1 MSTADR
7 SQLLRVLQGHRDAV
21 VDSWY
26 KALTRT
32 DSFAPLKAAEV
43 RQRLVELTDQAIAL
57 LLADPFERSKAQAI
71 GAALARLR
79 CVQPEALGR
88 TQEILAHRLVEGLLA
103 EQVVALQPRLAAL
116 LGGLAAGFFQQ
127 ACETILAEQ
136 ERIRDA
142 LVTELQR
149 AEESL
154 RESEQTAWVL
164 LNAPTHLALL
174 ADPDGTIVALN
185 EAACKSLGKSSNELV
200 GTCVFDLF
208 TRDVVERRKGVIE
221 KVIHS
226 GKPARFED
234 EREGRWF
241 DQSAYPVFDAQGK
254 AVRFAVIARDI
265 TGRKKAEK
273 ALRDH
278 AERLKILHEIDSATL
293 AARSSEEVAC
303 TVVGYLRQRI
313 PCLGASVVLFD
324 FEAREGVVLV
334 ADVTGKSMV
343 RGGTCFS
350 LDALEGAE
358 RVVEA
363 LRRGRVCVTQR
374 VHILVRAIPELRA
387 LQAGGLRAALIV
399 PLIVRGELI
408 GFLGL
413 GAERF
418 DVFGASQVKVAR
430 ELAGPLA
437 IAIQHARLFESVIQQ
452 RQQLR
457 ALTARLAEAEET
469 ERRRLARRL
478 HDLVGRN
485 LTALGLN
492 LNLVQT
498 HLPEEAPEL
507 VRSCLDDSLALVEE
521 TVEQVRHVMADLR
534 PPMLDDYG
542 LVATLQWYGGRFT
555 SWTGIAVTVFGEEP
569 APRLAPPAENALFRI
584 AQEALTNVGKHAQ
597 ATQVTVT
604 VAADDEAV
612 RMIIADDG
620 VGFDPVQVSRPGGR
634 QGWGLLTM
642 TERIE
647 AVGGCCRIESRSQ
660 QGTQVIVEVAR

>member
-1 MSTADR
+1 MDALDR
-7 SQLLRVLQGHRDAV
+7 SKLLRVLQCHRDAV
-21 VDSWY
+21 ADSWY
-26 KALTRT
+26 KALART
-32 DSFAPLKAAEV
+32 SSFVPLGAAEI
-43 RQRLVELTDQAIAL
+43 RQHLVELTDQAIAL
-57 LLADPFERSKAQAI
+57 LLTDPLERGKAQAI

-79 CVQPEALGR
+79 YVQPEDLGR
-88 TQEILAHRLVEGLLA
+88 TQEVLARRLVEGLSA
-103 EQVVALQPRLAAL
+103 EQVAALQPRLAAL

-127 ACETILAEQ
+127 ARETILAEQ
-136 ERIRDA
+136 ERIRSA
-142 LVTELQR
+142 LIADLRWAQ
-149 AEESL
+149 ESL
-154 RESEQTAWVL
+154 RESEQTAWAL
-164 LNAPTHLALL
+164 LNAPADVALL
-174 ADPDGTIVALN
+174 VEPDGTVVALN
-185 EAACKSLGKSSNELV
+185 EAAAKSLGKSLDELV
-200 GTCVFDLF
+200 DACALDLF
-208 TRDVVERRKGVIE
+208 PPDVAECRRAQVNQVIL
-221 KVIHS
+221 S
-226 GKPARFED
+226 GQPVRFED
-234 EREGRWF
+234 EREDRWF
-241 DQSAYPVFDAQGK
+241 DNSVYPVLDAQGK
-254 AVRFAVIARDI
+254 VVRLAVLAHDI
-265 TGRKKAEK
+265 TERKKTEK

-278 AERLKILHEIDSATL
+278 VERLRILHEIDSATL
-293 AARSSEEVAC
+293 AARSPEEVAR
-303 TVVGYLRQRI
+303 TVIGYLRQRI

-334 ADVTGKSMV
+334 ADATGKSMV
-343 RGGTCFS
+343 QGGTRFS
-350 LDALEGAE
+350 LDALAGIE
-358 RVVEA
+358 RVIEV
-363 LRRGRVCVTQR
+363 LQRGRAYVTEEI
-374 VHILVRAIPELRA
+374 HLLARALPELRA
-387 LQAGGLRAALIV
+387 LQAEELRAALIV
-399 PLIVRGELI
+399 PLIAQGELI

-413 GAERF
+413 GAERPHA
-418 DVFGASQVKVAR
+418 FGEDQIEIAR

-437 IAIQHARLFESVIQQ
+437 IAVQHARLFGSVIQQ

-469 ERRRLARRL
+469 ERRRLAQRL

-498 HLPEEAPEL
+498 QLSEEAAEW

-521 TVEQVRHVMADLR
+521 TMEQVRHVMADLR

-555 SWTGIAVTVFGEEP
+555 SWTGIAVTVRGEEP

-620 VGFDPVQVSRPGGR
+620 IGFDPARVSRPGGR

-647 AVGGCCRIESRSQ
+647 AVGGRCRIESRPR